1 MTEPINAFFFRDFKN
16 TYIPDILEEIYIKKV
31 YEPFLSGKSD
41 LIIADWGGNIG
52 LTSYFFKDYAKKVY
66 CVEPAKQHQEVIEKL
81 IDFNKI
87 KNIELCK
94 HAISNKNGTTKF
106 YHNQNTTMFSLSSA
120 VTNKDDFEE
129 VETVSVDEFFKR
141 NKIDHIDLL
150 KLDVEGTE
158 GEVVASEGFKQ
169 YADKIDVIVGEY
181 HAWANIEKEQ
191 FANMFR
197 DLGFQFNWYFN
208 TKASVFSAARI

>member
-1 MTEPINAFFFRDFKN
+1 MIEPINAIFFRDFK
-16 TYIPDILEEIYIKKV
+16 TSFIPDILEEIYIKKI
-31 YEPFLSGKSD
+31 YDPFLSGKSD

-81 IDFNKI
+81 IEFNKI

-94 HAISNKNGTTKF
+94 YAISNKNGTTKF
-106 YHNQNTTMFSLSSA
+106 YHSPNTTMFSLSDVA
-120 VTNKDDFEE
+120 TDKNDFEE
-129 VETVSVDEFFKR
+129 VETVDVDEFFKR

-158 GEVVASEGFKQ
+158 GQVIASDGFIKW
-169 YADKIDVIVGEY
+169 APKINIIVGEY
-181 HAWANIEKEQ
+181 HDWTNVSKEQ

-197 DLGFQFNWYFN
+197 DLGFQFNWYYN
-208 TKASVFSAARI
+208 TKASVFSATRV